1 MDVLFSSAVVVETVD
16 GCMEDNEA
24 GSENGYGNP
33 GSLSALLEESS
44 SRHDCGVSGF
54 DLAGKSGMRLYIREI
69 I

>member
-1 MDVLFSSAVVVETVD
+1 
-16 GCMEDNEA
+16 MEDNEA